1 MFVVALGVSDILMAT
16 CCTPFSVAT
25 LFRGQWLFGESFCRF
40 HGFGA
45 LTFGLVSL
53 QTMGIIAV
61 SRYFFKKQRTLMY
74 IAVVWCGAL
83 VGSVP
88 PFFFKT
94 GSFEF
99 QPGKVECLYTFQSN
113 VPYTVFIERVYV
125 ATPLTIITICYAK
138 VFYIVIACR

>member
-1 MFVVALGVSDILMAT
+1 MQENLILASVFYTVSKSNQVFSEISNISKYVLFSMKYFCVVK
-16 CCTPFSVAT
+16 P
-25 LFRGQWLFGESFCRF
+25 EKY
-40 HGFGA
+40 
-45 LTFGLVSL
+45 LV
-53 QTMGIIAV
+53 V
-61 SRYFFKKQRTLMY
+61 FKKQRTLMY

-94 GSFEF
+94 GRFEF

-113 VPYTVFIERVYV
+113 IPYTVVLECVLI

-138 VFYIVIACR
+138 VFCTVSHQVKFSRTKIISNS